1 MAKRNK
7 SGFHFEVKG
16 YDNLMRRLDSLEV
29 DGEDLCE
36 IIDTVEDEIIS
47 TLKANAPV
55 DPLSP
60 TSKHP
65 KNPNPDYHFK
75 KLKKRKQQDHHTEH
89 GVSQIDTTRR
99 TGNKYKGFGA
109 EKWGVWNVTSE
120 WRQWKSLFIQNF
132 MTDSPHYLWFN
143 KSAKEIKRKVTKKL
157 KKELIDLYTRLWND
171 K

>member
-157 KKELIDLYTRLWND
+157 KKELIDLY
-171 K
+171 

>member
-1 MAKRNK
+1 MAKK

-16 YDNLMRRLDSLEV
+16 MDNLMSKLDNLEV

-36 IIDTVEDEIIS
+36 IIDKVEPTVIA
-47 TLKANAPV
+47 TLKANAPI
-55 DPLSP
+55 DPISP
-60 TSKHP
+60 TAPHP
-65 KNPNPDYHFK
+65 KNPHPDYHFK
-75 KLKKRKQQDHHTEH
+75 KGKARHQNDIHTQH
-89 GVSQIDTTRR
+89 GVNQIDTTRR

-132 MTDSPHYLWFN
+132 MTDSPNYLWFN
-143 KSAKEIKRKVTKKL
+143 KSAKEVKGKVTKKL
-157 KKELIDLYTRLWND
+157 KQELIDLYIRLWNE